1 MKTEKTAESC
11 YGVSWTE
18 DDRILCAINE
28 KIEVWRGTDLQLDRT
43 TGFPEGHATHSAA
56 LVGSRLNTTS
66 AFFEENKSVTNC
78 GSLDEPTQTVLHRE
92 EDEKSTKITHIS
104 ANKEYVASVDYV
116 NKTLKVFSSI
126 NKEHLFDIQLT
137 GMQRPYGVHLTSDGV
152 LVTDFP
158 GGDLCKYSLSP
169 SDEPLWTCYGLRKPS
184 GIMTDESGF
193 IYVTSTGSHSI
204 CFISPEGN

>member
-56 LVGSRLNTTS
+56 LVGSRLHTKCES
-66 AFFEENKSVTNC
+66 RKEKKYIFYS
-78 GSLDEPTQTVLHRE
+78 GSLGEPTQTLLHSE
-92 EDEKSTKITHIS
+92 EDEEPTKIIHIS
-104 ANKEYVASVDYV
+104 ANKEYVASLDFV

-126 NKEHLFDIQLT
+126 NNEYLIDIQLT
-137 GMQRPYGVHLTSDGV
+137 GMQQPYGVHLTSDG
-152 LVTDFP
+152 
-158 GGDLCKYSLSP
+158 YR
-169 SDEPLWTCYGLRKPS
+169 LWRRK
-184 GIMTDESGF
+184 TE
-193 IYVTSTGSHSI
+193 
-204 CFISPEGN
+204 